1 MGLEIIV
8 LASLGFFIVI
18 IKYYCIKRI
27 IKVLLIYCYYLYV
40 LDVFENLETSWN
52 FLKILASP
60 KIFYCILIM
69 EAGRVERLRQSHF
82 FACLFVVLDQL
93 QCTYFK

>member
-27 IKVLLIYCYYLYV
+27 IRVLLIYCHYLYV
-40 LDVFENLETSWN
+40 LDVFENLEMSWK

-60 KIFYCILIM
+60 NIFYCILVV
-69 EAGRVERLRQSHF
+69 EAGRVERLRQSHLF
-82 FACLFVVLDQL
+82 TCLFVVLDQL